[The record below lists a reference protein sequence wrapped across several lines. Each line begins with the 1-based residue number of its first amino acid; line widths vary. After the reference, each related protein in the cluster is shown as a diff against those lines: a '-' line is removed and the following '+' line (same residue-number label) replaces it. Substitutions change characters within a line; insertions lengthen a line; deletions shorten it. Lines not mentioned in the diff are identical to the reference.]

1 MQRQIGETISRFRQN
16 QNMTQEEFASR
27 LGVTPQAVS
36 KWERGTSIPDTTL
49 LPNICKLLNVHA
61 DVLLGIEGRTL
72 SESESTVKER
82 EIRQNLIAEPFR
94 IEIGSGLIP
103 CFVEGLKTDYVHQC
117 RRRLAAETGML
128 LPALRILDM
137 MDCAENEV
145 CIRSYDKV
153 LFQKEYCEVSM
164 QTYQTIIDETV
175 RLCRENYFRILN
187 KSLVKCILD
196 NLNEQYPGVLDG
208 LVPDRVGY
216 YDVMQHLRKTIEEQ
230 GTMRD
235 LIHIL
240 EELET
245 K

>member
-1 MQRQIGETISRFRQN
+1 M
-16 QNMTQEEFASR
+16 
-27 LGVTPQAVS
+27 
-36 KWERGTSIPDTTL
+36 
-49 LPNICKLLNVHA
+49 
-61 DVLLGIEGRTL
+61 LLGIEGMTL
-72 SESESTVKER
+72 SESESTVEER
-82 EIRQNLIAEPFR
+82 EIRQNLIAEPLR

-153 LFQKEYCEVSM
+153 LLQREYYEVSM
-164 QTYQTIIDETV
+164 QIYQTIIDETV

-216 YDVMQHLRKTIEEQ
+216 YEVMQHLGNSIEEQ

>member
-36 KWERGTSIPDTTL
+36 KWERRTSIPDTTL
-49 LPNICKLLNVHA
+49 LPDICKLLNVHA
-61 DVLLGIEGRTL
+61 DVLLGIEGMTL
-72 SESESTVKER
+72 SESESTVEER
-82 EIRQNLIAEPFR
+82 EIRQNLIAEPLR

-117 RRRLAAETGML
+117 RRWLAAETGML

-153 LFQKEYCEVSM
+153 LLQREYCEVSM

-175 RLCRENYFRILN
+175 RLCRENYCSILN

-216 YDVMQHLRKTIEEQ
+216 YEVMQHLRNTIEER

-245 K
+245 R

>member
-1 MQRQIGETISRFRQN
+1 
-16 QNMTQEEFASR
+16 
-27 LGVTPQAVS
+27 
-36 KWERGTSIPDTTL
+36 
-49 LPNICKLLNVHA
+49 
-61 DVLLGIEGRTL
+61 
-72 SESESTVKER
+72 
-82 EIRQNLIAEPFR
+82 
-94 IEIGSGLIP
+94 
-103 CFVEGLKTDYVHQC
+103 
-117 RRRLAAETGML
+117 
-128 LPALRILDM
+128 M

-196 NLNEQYPGVLDG
+196 NLNEQYPGVLDE

>member
-72 SESESTVKER
+72 SESESTVEER

-187 KSLVKCILD
+187 
-196 NLNEQYPGVLDG
+196 EQYPGVLDG